1 MRVRQL
7 HVKAL
12 LMVMAAGLAI
22 GQTQIDLRTQSKSI
36 DFTGALET
44 RPIKTGGVLPALC
57 NVGDVFFNTGAAP
70 GANLYACV
78 AANTWMVESGGGSGA
93 SLTVQA
99 DGTVIGSRPQVNV
112 VSGLGLLTAVSDTGS
127 QINIQHYAD
136 TAVLLTKSTEQSGA
150 VQLCTS
156 ASGSGSAYTCMMTP
170 TLGSYSTGMVISW
183 IPDVNGT
190 GGSTTLNVDTL
201 GSKAV
206 KLPDGATNPVSTDI
220 VAGRLYRLWYD
231 GTEFRLPTS
240 VSVPGVTGV
249 AQPMC
254 ALAMRGRLW
263 FVPGGTGVQDSLQ
276 VCAADATNS
285 YAWRVLY

>member
-1 MRVRQL
+1 MRKRQL
-7 HVKAL
+7 HGKTL

-44 RPIKTGGVLPALC
+44 RPLKTGAFLPAIC
-57 NVGDVFFNTGAAP
+57 NAGDLFFNTGAAP
-70 GANLYACV
+70 GANLYACI
-78 AANTWMVESGGGSGA
+78 AANTWMVESGGGSGG

-99 DGTVIGSRPQVNV
+99 DGTVVGSRPQVNV
-112 VSGLGLLTAVSDTGS
+112 VSGLGILTAVSDTGS

-136 TAVLLTKSTEQSGA
+136 TSVLLTKSTEQSGA
-150 VQLCTS
+150 VLLCKSAS
-156 ASGSGSAYTCMMTP
+156 ASGSTYTCAMTP
-170 TLGSYSTGMVISW
+170 TLGIYSTGMVISW

-190 GGSTTLNVDTL
+190 GGSTTLNVDML

-206 KLPDGATNPVSTDI
+206 KLSDGVTDPVSTDI
-220 VAGRLYRLWYD
+220 VAGQLYRLWYD

-240 VSVPGVTGV
+240 LPVPGVTGL

-254 ALAMRGRLW
+254 ALNMRGRLW

-276 VCAADATNS
+276 VCAADATNT